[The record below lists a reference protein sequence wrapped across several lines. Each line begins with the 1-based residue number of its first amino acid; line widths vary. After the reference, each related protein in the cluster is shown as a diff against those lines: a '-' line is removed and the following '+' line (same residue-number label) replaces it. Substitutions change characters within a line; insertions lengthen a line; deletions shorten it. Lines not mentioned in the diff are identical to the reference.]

1 MPISA
6 GELYCRISVL
16 FQHEIELTAGSNTT
30 DFPVLGIRVVESRD
44 SLEEIRKYDAVF
56 FDSLLGKRCSILDA
70 AEAVNAKNA
79 SVLIVCRNDCSMY
92 ELEQLRKT
100 CADLSLPLIEV
111 NLSETL
117 PMLVNMFY
125 EEIITFYEPVVSVS
139 KQLQEIIRMPEM
151 YRHYSGT
158 LAKYGFFENSYYCV
172 AVCRFVRKTDAD
184 SVLCGMTQIYRFIES
199 GLAGTDCA
207 SAVFSAGYQ
216 IAVIFADTEYEKA
229 FSALKNGLAAI
240 PDDCGAGYDIYTG
253 ISDTEYGIERLPVLY
268 EFASK
273 MALLSMWRRK
283 DTSENCYSDRILDRL
298 IISVKDREAIESIV
312 METLGR
318 LAEYDRRNDTEYIK
332 LLKAYFRNNCSIQ
345 RTSEELFVHR
355 NSVNYGLRKIES
367 IFDVSFSDI
376 STRACM
382 LLVIRFSELSGDYYF
397 Y

>member
-111 NLSETL
+111 NSSETL

-151 YRHYSGT
+151 YRYYSGT
-158 LAKYGFFENSYYCV
+158 LAKYGFFENS
-172 AVCRFVRKTDAD
+172 
-184 SVLCGMTQIYRFIES
+184 
-199 GLAGTDCA
+199 
-207 SAVFSAGYQ
+207 
-216 IAVIFADTEYEKA
+216 
-229 FSALKNGLAAI
+229 
-240 PDDCGAGYDIYTG
+240 
-253 ISDTEYGIERLPVLY
+253 
-268 EFASK
+268 
-273 MALLSMWRRK
+273 
-283 DTSENCYSDRILDRL
+283 
-298 IISVKDREAIESIV
+298 
-312 METLGR
+312 
-318 LAEYDRRNDTEYIK
+318 
-332 LLKAYFRNNCSIQ
+332 
-345 RTSEELFVHR
+345 
-355 NSVNYGLRKIES
+355 
-367 IFDVSFSDI
+367 
-376 STRACM
+376 
-382 LLVIRFSELSGDYYF
+382 
-397 Y
+397 